1 MGSLALEL
9 VPCRSDNYALLLKAD
24 GEDAVLVDAPEAAPI
39 AAALERLGW
48 TIGTILVTHHH
59 GDHVEG
65 IAALAGPGTVVIGN
79 LADRHRIPGLNR
91 TIQPGQAFSAG
102 GFEIV
107 AIDTPGHTVGHV
119 AYHLPREALLFSGD
133 TLFAMGCGRLFEGSP
148 EDMWGSLTRLAALPD
163 ETRVYCGHEYTLS
176 NARFAT
182 AQFPDDGAMRDR
194 LRTVEAERA
203 EGRPTVPTTIG
214 DEKRTN
220 PFLRA
225 ADPRTADAIGLA
237 GASPVEVFA
246 ELRRRKDRA

>member
-9 VPCRSDNYALLLKAD
+9 VPCRSDNYAVLLKAD

-148 EDMWGSLTRLAALPD
+148 QDMWGSLTRLAALPD

-182 AQFPDDGAMRDR
+182 AQFPTTARCATAFARSRPSAPRGVPRCRPPSATRSAPTRSCARPTPDGGRDR
-194 LRTVEAERA
+194 PCGRLAGGGLR
-203 EGRPTVPTTIG
+203 
-214 DEKRTN
+214 
-220 PFLRA
+220 
-225 ADPRTADAIGLA
+225 RTA
-237 GASPVEVFA
+237 
-246 ELRRRKDRA
+246 RRKDRA